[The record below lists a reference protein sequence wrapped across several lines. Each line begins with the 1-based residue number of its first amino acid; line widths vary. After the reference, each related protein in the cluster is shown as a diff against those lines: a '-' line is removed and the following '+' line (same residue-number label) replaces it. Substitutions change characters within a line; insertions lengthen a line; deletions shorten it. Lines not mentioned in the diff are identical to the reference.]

1 MVQNAGMTTEEHP
14 VTVRRTV
21 ERVGDEWRDL
31 GSDAGTA
38 PRVGG
43 AWSAGTAGTAGAA
56 GSRRPEARWFVVDD
70 GTDVLDAAE
79 ERGGD
84 VSEVR
89 ARLARTS
96 RGPSS
101 AAPRVVRVNDHAL
114 YVVVPTAAYDDEQV
128 TTGRLA
134 LFATGTMLF
143 SAESGSAGITEKV
156 VEKLA
161 EHRAFKGEGALPALA
176 AMLVELLAGASDV
189 ELALGDAVAHLEQV
203 AFDLDDDPLPRIYNL
218 KREISEARRALLP
231 LSVELPDLGDDRT
244 TTAAEP
250 LRLDRQLL
258 ERLTAHAERID
269 QHLESH
275 DRLLSDMLTV
285 RLSLVSVRQN
295 EDMRKISA
303 WAAIAAVPTLVAG
316 IYGMNFEHM
325 PELSWTWGYPGVIVA
340 MAGICLGLH
349 RAFRHNGWL

>member
-1 MVQNAGMTTEEHP
+1 MRSVPYDVADRARVAPCVVQNAGMVSPQPP
-14 VTVRRTV
+14 VSVRRTV
-21 ERVGDEWRDL
+21 ERVSDGWHETTP
-31 GSDAGTA
+31 GSAVA
-38 PRVGG
+38 R
-43 AWSAGTAGTAGAA
+43 A
-56 GSRRPEARWFVVDD
+56 EARWFVVED
-70 GTDVLDAAE
+70 GADVLDAAE
-79 ERGGD
+79 EHGLD
-84 VSEVR
+84 VSEIR
-89 ARLARTS
+89 ARLARIG

-101 AAPRVVRVNDHAL
+101 VAPRVVRVNDHAL

-128 TTGRLA
+128 TTGRLV
-134 LFATGTMLF
+134 LFATGTVLY
-143 SAESGSAGITEKV
+143 SAESGSAGVTDKV
-156 VEKLA
+156 VERLG
-161 EHRAFKGEGALPALA
+161 EQRALKGRGALPVLA
-176 AMLVELLAGASDV
+176 AMLVELVAGASDV

-203 AFDLDDDPLPRIYNL
+203 AFRLDEDPLPRLYNL

-244 TTAAEP
+244 TVSTEP

-275 DRLLSDMLTV
+275 DSLLSDMLTV

-325 PELSWTWGYPGVIVA
+325 PELAWTWGYPGVLVA
-340 MAGICLGLH
+340 MVGICVGLH
-349 RAFRHNGWL
+349 RAFKHNGWL